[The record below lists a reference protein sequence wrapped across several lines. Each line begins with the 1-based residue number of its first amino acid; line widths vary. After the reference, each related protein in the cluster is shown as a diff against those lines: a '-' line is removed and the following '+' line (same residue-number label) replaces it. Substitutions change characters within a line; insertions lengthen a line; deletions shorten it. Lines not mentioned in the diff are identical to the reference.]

1 MAKKNKTRGSKNVPN
16 TVDFN
21 PKQIAPDISVR
32 NMDTFLFQQGIRVK
46 VYTTLWCPKRLSI
59 DGAEHDISCP
69 LCRGTEF
76 IDLDPVDTFA
86 GLQSQTQ
93 EQLINPDDLG
103 YNWKEQTV
111 LATFSSGIELSY
123 YTKVELTDYTNVHK
137 ELIQRQPGDIEVIAS
152 FTPTSYT
159 ASTGVV
165 LVPDALDLN
174 LVTVGDIF
182 VDSTSARFV
191 IRGGI
196 DNTTGSKQFLIKKNR
211 TVSAAS
217 GATIRR
223 EDIDRL
229 QFKAFCVDIVLDEDG
244 LRYYE
249 GKDFQ
254 IDRNGD
260 LQWISGGAARKPA
273 DKKIYSIHYNTS
285 VAYRAIRAIHSNRFG
300 TESEKTTKSKVA
312 EYPQQWVLKKLFL
325 FKKEDSESGQQLDP
339 NKIFPPE

>member
-1 MAKKNKTRGSKNVPN
+1 MAKKNKFRGTKEVPN
-16 TVDFN
+16 NRDFN
-21 PKQIAPDISVR
+21 PRQIAPDISVVD
-32 NMDTFLFQQGIRVK
+32 MDTFLFQQGIRVK
-46 VYTTLWCPKRLSI
+46 VYKTLWCPNRKSI
-59 DGAEHDISCP
+59 DGAEHQITCP
-69 LCRGTEF
+69 LCKGTEF
-76 IDLDPVDTFA
+76 IDLDPIDTFA

-137 ELIQRQPGDIEVIAS
+137 ELVQRQPGDIEVIAS

-159 ASTGVV
+159 ASTGFLV
-165 LVPDALDLN
+165 VPDSVDVN
-174 LVTVGDIF
+174 QIVIGDIF
-182 VDSTSARFV
+182 VDSTGARFV
-191 IRGGI
+191 IRGNI
-196 DNTTGSKQFLIKKNR
+196 INTEGSKSFTIRKNQ
-211 TVSAAS
+211 TVSTAI

-229 QFKAFCVDIVLDEDG
+229 QFKAFCIDITIDEDG
-244 LRYYE
+244 ERYYE
-249 GKDFQ
+249 GKDLE

-260 LQWISGGAARKPA
+260 IRWLSSTGARKPA
-273 DKKIYSIHYNTS
+273 DKKIYSIHYNTT

-300 TESEKTTKSKVA
+300 TESEKTAKAKVA

-325 FKKEDSESGQQLDP
+325 FKKEDSESGQLLDP